1 MARTVITEDGEE
13 NNGDIKSIE
22 KRLERIESYLAAQ
35 KTNFDEQEKE
45 IKKKYKFDIYLMPK
59 GKWFGTEYK

>member
-1 MARTVITEDGEE
+1 MSRAIIENEE
-13 NNGDIKSIE
+13 IKPDEKTLE
-22 KRLERIESYLAAQ
+22 KRIERIESYLAAQ

-45 IKKKYKFDIYLMPK
+45 IKKQYKMNIFLMPK